1 MRGPGTTICNSEGQI
16 SLTNPQGKRKFQDVP
31 VDPVW
36 VTACGGNILPY
47 AVLLGRGRTIKLAVV
62 VIDLIV
68 QPQSPDDGNVN
79 DDLHGVSRPGDV
91 VTRLII
97 AVQVDTGG
105 GTIEVGGND
114 GAEDR
119 RIKHIPRRS
128 SYRGL
133 TDGRAQAGNG
143 R

>member
-1 MRGPGTTICNSEGQI
+1 LEG
-16 SLTNPQGKRKFQDVP
+16 V
-31 VDPVW
+31 
-36 VTACGGNILPY
+36 AC
-47 AVLLGRGRTIKLAVV
+47 T
-62 VIDLIV
+62 
-68 QPQSPDDGNVN
+68 
-79 DDLHGVSRPGDV
+79 GDV

-97 AVQVDTGG
+97 EVQVATGF

-143 R
+143 RIEAVIERKSKRLRFHGGDKGHKDQREGDPHREKAGKDKAGK